1 MKGQG
6 SSAVK
11 KKKSG
16 ILIPKTYYQ
25 EILSLLFEDLN
36 ETERLRKVDYLKR
49 QSMNLVQLQLYWS
62 TRKNYIGDME
72 ILEHIHRE
80 IKDLHDHDRWN

>member
-1 MKGQG
+1 M
-6 SSAVK
+6 K

-36 ETERLRKVDYLKR
+36 ETERLRKIDYLKR

-72 ILEHIHRE
+72 ILEYIHRE